1 MHSIIYLCI
10 FDLIIVHL
18 QEEDKIKQEQK
29 VKEEELLRT
38 TAVNQPLFIKP
49 SVPRRATIDLKKF
62 ERVPAKKLPK
72 RKMDAEEMET
82 DQPSTPLKKKK
93 AYYEL
98 LGNSI
103 SKDEFIHMQS
113 FDGEGNMISKEIFAT
128 NKFSKFIASV
138 INANPE
144 KSGIII
150 KAFLNV
156 LNNLE

>member
-1 MHSIIYLCI
+1 MHSIIYLCL

-29 VKEEELLRT
+29 VKEEELQRT
-38 TAVNQPLFIKP
+38 TALNQPPFIKP
-49 SVPRRATIDLKKF
+49 SVPRRATIDLKNF

-72 RKMDAEEMET
+72 RKLDAEEMET
-82 DQPSTPLKKKK
+82 DHPSTPLRKK